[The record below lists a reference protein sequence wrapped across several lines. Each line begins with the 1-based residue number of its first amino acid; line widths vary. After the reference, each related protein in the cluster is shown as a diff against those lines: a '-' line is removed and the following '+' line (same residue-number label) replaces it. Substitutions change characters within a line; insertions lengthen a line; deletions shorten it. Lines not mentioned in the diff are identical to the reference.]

1 MKIVFLALSLASIVR
16 AQSVA
21 PSSNMAFLEQYAATY
36 RFSLG
41 RPTAVSVAP
50 DGESVLFLRS
60 GPRSFVRDLYV
71 WDAKTAQ
78 ERVLLTADQVL
89 KGARENLSP
98 EELARRERARSA
110 ARGIASYDLSSDG
123 KRLLVPLASRLF
135 VVERESGNIAELTGA
150 AGGVIDPR
158 FSRDGGRVA
167 YIRDKELYTIDVGS
181 PVEKRLTVD
190 ASSTV
195 SNGLAEFA
203 AQEEMSRFE
212 GFWWSPDGKTIAYEQ
227 ADSAGLEQFH
237 IADLKRPEEEPRTW
251 PYPRAGKANA
261 RVRLGLIPSSGGKT
275 SWVAWDR
282 ETYPYLAKVVW
293 TKDAP
298 LTILVQNRRQ
308 TEEKLLA
315 VGADGSTKTLL
326 EEKDAAW
333 VNIDPSV
340 PRWLPGGREFLWSSE
355 RDGDWRLELRSRDG
369 ALLRTLT
376 KGALGYRSL
385 KGLGASGKEAFIEAG
400 PDPIENQLYRVS
412 LEGAQFEPLTRTP
425 GQHFASFPEDG
436 AAAYVVSSFGAD
448 MSRRQS
454 VHRGAT
460 ELGELRSLA
469 EQPGLKSRIEFAVV
483 GKRAL
488 HAAIIRPTNFD
499 ASKKYP
505 VVVQVYGGPQHNSV
519 AMAGSR
525 YLLEQWLAE
534 QGFIVVSLDGRGT
547 PHRGREWERAI
558 KGNFIRAALEDQ
570 VDGLKALGAKY
581 REMDVSK
588 VGIYGWSFGGYFS
601 AMAAMLRPDV
611 FHAAVAGAPVADWR
625 DYDTHYTERYMG
637 LPEENKKGYDDSS
650 ALTHA
655 PELSRPLLL
664 IHGTTDD
671 NVYFM
676 HSLKLSDALFR
687 AGKKHE
693 FLPLVGYTH
702 MVPDPLIAT
711 RLDAAIVDFLRS
723 SLTP

>member
-1 MKIVFLALSLASIVR
+1 MIVFLALSLVSIVR
-16 AQSVA
+16 AQSIA
-21 PSSNMAFLEQYAATY
+21 PAKHTAFIEQYAATY

-41 RPTAVSVAP
+41 RPASVRVAP

-71 WDAKTAQ
+71 WDAKTKQ

-89 KGARENLSP
+89 KGAQENLSA

-135 VVERESGNIAELTGA
+135 VVERESGKISEQAAA
-150 AGGVIDPR
+150 AGAIIDPR
-158 FSRDGGRVA
+158 FSRDGARVA
-167 YIRDKELYTIDVGS
+167 YVRDNELYAIEVGS

-203 AQEEMSRFE
+203 AQEEMDRFE
-212 GFWWSPDGKTIAYEQ
+212 GYWWSPDGKTIAYEQ
-227 ADSAGLEQFH
+227 ADTAGLEQFH
-237 IADLKRPEEEPRTW
+237 IADLKRPEAEPRTW
-251 PYPRAGKANA
+251 PYPRAGKTNA
-261 RVRLGLIPSSGGKT
+261 RVRLGLIPSSGGET
-275 SWVAWDR
+275 TWVTWDR
-282 ETYPYLAKVVW
+282 DAYPYLAKVVW
-293 TKDAP
+293 EKDAP

-308 TEEKLLA
+308 TEEALLA
-315 VGADGSTKTLL
+315 VAADGSTKTLL
-326 EEKDAAW
+326 KEKDAAW
-333 VNIDPSV
+333 INIDPSV
-340 PRWLPGGREFLWSSE
+340 PRWLPGGKGFLWSSE
-355 RDGDWRLELRSRDG
+355 RDGNWRLELRGRDG
-369 ALLRTLT
+369 ALIRTLT
-376 KGALGYRSL
+376 EGTLGYRSL
-385 KGLGASGKEAFIEAG
+385 EGVDASGQEAYIEAG
-400 PDPIENQLYRVS
+400 PEPIENHVYRVS
-412 LEGAQFEPLTRTP
+412 LDGARVEPVTRTP
-425 GQHFASFPEDG
+425 GQHFASFPDSG
-436 AAAYVVSSFGAD
+436 TAAYVLSSFGAD
-448 MSRRQS
+448 GSRRQS
-454 VHRGAT
+454 VHQGAS
-460 ELGELRSLA
+460 ELSELRSVA
-469 EQPGLKSRIEFAVV
+469 EQPSLVPRIEFTTV

-488 HAAIIRPTNFD
+488 RAAIIRPADFD

-505 VVVQVYGGPQHNSV
+505 VVVQVYGGPHHNSV
-519 AMAGSR
+519 TMAGSR

-547 PHRGREWERAI
+547 PRRGRDWERAI

-570 VDGLKALGAKY
+570 ADGLKELGAKY
-581 REMDVSK
+581 KEIDLSK

-601 AMAAMLRPDV
+601 ALAAMLRPDV
-611 FHAAVAGAPVADWR
+611 FHSAVAGAPVADWR

-637 LPEENKKGYDDSS
+637 LPEENKTGYDDSS
-650 ALTHA
+650 ALIHA
-655 PELSRPLLL
+655 AELTRPLLL

-693 FLPLVGYTH
+693 FLPLVGFTH
-702 MVPDPLIAT
+702 MVPDPVVTT
-711 RLDAAIVDFLRS
+711 RLDSAIADFLRR
-723 SLTP
+723 SLAP